1 MNALEQSYQESLDF
15 IYSFVDFS
23 MKRHVDDSH
32 HFFKLDRMRKFAE
45 LLDNPQDNYP
55 SIHVTGTKGKGSVA
69 ALCASALQAAGYKVG
84 LYTSPHLQEF
94 TERIQING
102 MEIDKAELVALVNR
116 LRPLTQQVPEITT
129 FELTTALGFLYFAEQ
144 QVDIAV
150 IEVGLGGRLDATNII
165 NPLVSVIT
173 PISYDHRAVLGD
185 TLTEIAY
192 EKGGIIKP
200 GKPVV
205 LSPQQSES
213 EKELLRIAAERKAP
227 ITQVEKAYSYSEVAH
242 NLDGQEM
249 IITCRLMNNVK
260 APLSLAA
267 EPLRLHLPLLGMHQV
282 QNAATAFAALDTI
295 AQNGMAL
302 SPQAVAQGFAQ
313 VTWPARFEILRK
325 EPPLVIDSAHNGD
338 SMRRLRQ
345 TLDEYFPGRAFILI
359 FGASADKE
367 LDDMFREILP
377 RVESVI
383 TTQSVHPR
391 AANPQEL
398 ARRIAPYN
406 IPVQAINPAEA
417 ALSKALELAGSEKGI
432 IVAGSIFIA
441 AAIRSIWKAIP
452 EKQVY

>member
-1 MNALEQSYQESLDF
+1 MNALDQSYQDSLDF

-102 MEIDKAELVALVNR
+102 MEIDKAELIALVNR

-173 PISYDHRAVLGD
+173 PVSYDHRAVLGD

-267 EPLRLHLPLLGMHQV
+267 EPLKLQLPLLGMHQV
-282 QNAATAFAALDTI
+282 QNAATAFAALDII

-338 SMRRLRQ
+338 SMLRLRQ
-345 TLDEYFPGRAFILI
+345 TLDEYFPDRAFILI

-367 LDDMFREILP
+367 LDAMFREILP
-377 RVESVI
+377 RVECVI

-391 AANPQEL
+391 AADPQEL
-398 ARRIAPYN
+398 ARRIAPYG

-452 EKQVY
+452 EKQIY